1 MLPLISFET
10 GRKHKLNLLFKT
22 TRGSET
28 ANGSLVL
35 SEIGTTAE
43 KPTHPAKN
51 QKEFTPALLR
61 SASGELLPS

>member
-10 GRKHKLNLLFKT
+10 GRRTQTQSSVKPLRAK
-22 TRGSET
+22 T
-28 ANGSLVL
+28 ANGSLVQ
-35 SEIGTTAE
+35 SGIGTTAE
-43 KPTHPAKN
+43 RPADATRK

>member
-10 GRKHKLNLLFKT
+10 GGKT
-22 TRGSET
+22 QTQFSVKPFGAET

-35 SEIGTTAE
+35 SERGTTAE
-43 KPTHPAKN
+43 KPTHAAKN
-51 QKEFTPALLR
+51 QKEFTPALLQ

>member
-1 MLPLISFET
+1 MLPSISFET
-10 GRKHKLNLLFKT
+10 GGKT
-22 TRGSET
+22 QTQSSEQLQKAAS

-43 KPTHPAKN
+43 RPTHAAKN
-51 QKEFTPALLR
+51 QKGFTPALLR